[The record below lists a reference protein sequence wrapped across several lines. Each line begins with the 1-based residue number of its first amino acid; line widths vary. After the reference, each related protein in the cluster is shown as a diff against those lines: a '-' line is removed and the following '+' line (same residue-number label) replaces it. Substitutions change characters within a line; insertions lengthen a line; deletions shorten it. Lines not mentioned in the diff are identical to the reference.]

1 MYRYRN
7 NYTCPCQNDDEGC
20 NCPNSMMVTNDPQ
33 IANNMDVNME
43 NKCDCGFNDP
53 AIFPDNFMYGQ
64 SYVPIQYMN
73 DTFKPDIGL
82 RMGSIFPELISPY
95 EAGDSMQ
102 EIEYLRNATS
112 NVGRWPNE
120 L

>member
-1 MYRYRN
+1 
-7 NYTCPCQNDDEGC
+7 
-20 NCPNSMMVTNDPQ
+20 
-33 IANNMDVNME
+33 
-43 NKCDCGFNDP
+43 
-53 AIFPDNFMYGQ
+53 
-64 SYVPIQYMN
+64 MN

>member
-20 NCPNSMMVTNDPQ
+20 NCPNSMMVTN
-33 IANNMDVNME
+33 
-43 NKCDCGFNDP
+43 KGDCGFNDP